1 MEFNIFEP
9 RYRLMFGRAA
19 CQRSPQGVPIT
30 LAVAASPSDGM
41 ATLAVIDHHEELDD
55 GRLRVVLRG
64 ERRFLYQTPVVRPA
78 SFGLWCATPQRYLD
92 DDETDEGDEAAET
105 DETDEAADATD
116 TSGRPRAD
124 TEAAAAR
131 LELAPGPLAPRLVE
145 QLRGAAARHG
155 WSLAALDGS
164 VGRMPPLESTE
175 ELSWWFAHVLPAPPD
190 AKRRWFTSTST
201 AQRLRDLDRWMRDAL

>member
-1 MEFNIFEP
+1 
-9 RYRLMFGRAA
+9 MFGRAA

-64 ERRFLYQTPVVRPA
+64 ERRFLYQMPTVRPA

-92 DDETDEGDEAAET
+92 DDAADKADKA
-105 DETDEAADATD
+105 DETA
-116 TSGRPRAD
+116 
-124 TEAAAAR
+124 AAAAR
-131 LELAPGPLAPRLVE
+131 PVLAPRLVE

-175 ELSWWFAHVLPAPPD
+175 ELSWWLAHVLPAPPD
-190 AKRRWFTSTST
+190 AKRRWFSSTST
-201 AQRLRDLDRWMRDAL
+201 AQRLQDLDRWMRDAL